1 MIEAAMSQ
9 GSLRRSSSAAPGQH
23 GAEAF
28 ALLDVVRVRQPVPE
42 HDLAGGEEGTI
53 VDILDCPVP
62 AYLVDFSGGSADA
75 ADPSLPV
82 VALTA
87 DQLSLVWRHRLSR
100 SRTFRPDRVGSRLRP
115 RRPDDPSSPCSR
127 VLQSARQ

>member
-1 MIEAAMSQ
+1 MSQ
-9 GSLRRSSSAAPGQH
+9 GSLRRLSSATPGRR

-28 ALLDVVRVRQPVPE
+28 AVFDVVQVRQPVPE

-53 VDILDCPVP
+53 VEILDRPVP

-75 ADPSLPV
+75 AEPALPV

-87 DQLSLVWRHRLSR
+87 DQLRLVWPHR
-100 SRTFRPDRVGSRLRP
+100 PG
-115 RRPDDPSSPCSR
+115 
-127 VLQSARQ
+127 